1 MDSKRISAPTST
13 KAPRRDADDLVL
25 LLVMGLLSFATG
37 DPIIMVDRGRIAHG
51 WTQLGA
57 APTQFF
63 DENAFG

>member
-1 MDSKRISAPTST
+1 
-13 KAPRRDADDLVL
+13 
-25 LLVMGLLSFATG
+25 MGFLSFATG
-37 DPIIMVDRGRIAHG
+37 DPTIMADRGRIAHG